1 MSDSMETGDLVKN
14 PAIDKINR
22 INTAKIRMSAV
33 TDRTGAGTAGGILTD
48 GGRKT
53 VQALPV
59 ERRPEFILENCSGV
73 QVTAQDTGQKME
85 TVQIRSAAE
94 AVCRMTRELFPR
106 YKLSGVSG
114 RGEPLSGRMVSDGN
128 ARNRDRTYQS
138 IEYGKGTYDTADVH
152 VSGQG
157 IRKVEEYH
165 SREFQNTERERR
177 QSRWNELVKR
187 M

>member
-1 MSDSMETGDLVKN
+1 MEEEKQFRRYPWKG
-14 PAIDKINR
+14 
-22 INTAKIRMSAV
+22 
-33 TDRTGAGTAGGILTD
+33 
-48 GGRKT
+48 
-53 VQALPV
+53 
-59 ERRPEFILENCSGV
+59 RPEFILENCSGV

-106 YKLSGVSG
+106 YKLSPVYLG
-114 RGEPLSGRMVSDGN
+114 GESRFPVGWFRMEMPEIETEHIKALSM
-128 ARNRDRTYQS
+128 A
-138 IEYGKGTYDTADVH
+138 KGTYDTADVH